1 MISKLCVVSNAAHLQ
16 KETFGAFYIKLY
28 LKHLQKSDLKTT
40 QNPQKQPSEDVL
52 KKAVLKRSAKLAVQ
66 QLCRSLSF
74 NKVAEDSIIGFFPW
88 LLAKEHFV
96 TYKRLLLNPRTYS
109 SRSLETI
116 AIAKNLET
124 CHEYKFVRRTMLKCE
139 RISLAFFEF
148 KNLMND
154 KWLVAGCA
162 RFAKLRAQGSV
173 VEFFPSVTQ
182 NSYVM
187 LSKDIKLVEGCLY

>member
-1 MISKLCVVSNAAHLQ
+1 M
-16 KETFGAFYIKLY
+16 
-28 LKHLQKSDLKTT
+28 
-40 QNPQKQPSEDVL
+40 
-52 KKAVLKRSAKLAVQ
+52 
-66 QLCRSLSF
+66 
-74 NKVAEDSIIGFFPW
+74 
-88 LLAKEHFV
+88 
-96 TYKRLLLNPRTYS
+96 LLNPRTYS

-116 AIAKNLET
+116 TIAKNLET